1 MKERLVLVLLF
12 ASLVLAVPAFPQA
25 AATGGQATGAQPQG
39 TAPQGPPAQNVAVGQ
54 PNPENIG
61 KDQAQQ
67 LLQEE
72 SVDTFQDSAFWGG
85 SIPLDMGVIE
95 LKRLEGAPAGRQPI
109 AEETKLGIKEEEKY
123 VLGVKVSF
131 FHRGDSFFTVYPAEP
146 LPIPGIT
153 KTVSV
158 WVVGRNYNHTLI
170 LLFTDAMGRAQ
181 EVTVGTLNFVG
192 WRKLTVAI
200 PPSVVQQDY
209 HYGTVSGIKITGFRI
224 ETDPLDTYG
233 TYYIYF
239 DDLRAVTDLF
249 GESKRDTDDM
259 ADGW

>member
-1 MKERLVLVLLF
+1 M
-12 ASLVLAVPAFPQA
+12 
-25 AATGGQATGAQPQG
+25 
-39 TAPQGPPAQNVAVGQ
+39 
-54 PNPENIG
+54 
-61 KDQAQQ
+61 
-67 LLQEE
+67 
-72 SVDTFQDSAFWGG
+72 
-85 SIPLDMGVIE
+85 PLDMGVIE

-109 AEETKLGIKEEEKY
+109 PEEAKLGIKEEEKY

-146 LPIPGIT
+146 LPVPGIA

-170 LLFTDAMGRAQ
+170 LLFTDSTGRAQ
-181 EVTVGTLNFVG
+181 EVNVGTLNFVG

-200 PPSVVQQDY
+200 PPSIVQQDY
-209 HYGTVSGIKITGFRI
+209 HYGTAIGIKIMGFRI
-224 ETDPLDTYG
+224 ETDPMDTYG
-233 TYYIYF
+233 TYYVYF